1 MTRALASAVLALIVT
16 GTGAMHP
23 AAADPVTGEWSI
35 HAAASAPDR
44 ITFETDASP
53 GDRMSTTNLT
63 VPPAELAGAGHHVTF
78 TIVRDAGR
86 FVCEGWGENGRGAGT
101 FTFASNPS
109 YVDELRRRGLTFP
122 SDQKLLDAAM
132 LDLSL
137 AYVDAMHAT
146 YPQADVKKLI
156 EMRAV
161 GVDPAF
167 VRTMTSRLGG
177 PIDLQ
182 TMVSLRAVGVTP
194 EYLDELTRM
203 GFHVTRA
210 EQAVSL
216 RAVGVDAAYV
226 KELAS
231 LGYTNIAPDDL
242 QQMRAV
248 GVDADFIRKME
259 AHGFHNLSVQRLI
272 QARAVGVF

>member
-1 MTRALASAVLALIVT
+1 MKPPFASALLVLALA
-16 GTGAMHP
+16 GTGAMRL
-23 AAADPVTGEWSI
+23 ALADPITGEWTV
-35 HAAASAPDR
+35 HGVAGAVDR
-44 ITFETDASP
+44 LTLEVDASN
-53 GDRMSTTNLT
+53 DRMSTSSATQA
-63 VPPAELAGAGHHVTF
+63 VPDLDGPGHHVTF
-78 TIVRDAGR
+78 TIARDAGR

-101 FTFASNPS
+101 FTFAPNPD
-109 YVDELRRRGLTFP
+109 YAGELRRRGLTFS
-122 SDQKLLDAAM
+122 SDEKLLDAAM

-137 AYVDAMHAT
+137 AYLDTMHAT
-146 YPQADVKKLI
+146 YPQADFKKLI

-161 GVDPAF
+161 GVDPAY
-167 VRTMTSRLGG
+167 VRSMSNRLGG
-177 PIDLQ
+177 PIDMQ
-182 TMVSLRAVGVTP
+182 TMISLRAVGVTP
-194 EYLDELTRM
+194 DYLDELARL

-210 EQAVSL
+210 DQAVSL
-216 RAVGVDAAYV
+216 RAVGVNAAYV

-231 LGYTNIAPDDL
+231 VGYTNVAPDDL